1 MYQNSYNVLRSNLR
15 QHEKRSR
22 MLSRSLEVIIAL
34 TKNSGPDITIS
45 GNSEQKTPFAPRIPH
60 RFHPGVTKWDG
71 L

>member
-1 MYQNSYNVLRSNLR
+1 MHQNSNNVLRSNLR

-22 MLSRSLEVIIAL
+22 KLSRSLEVIIAL
-34 TKNSGPDITIS
+34 TKNSGLGVAIS
-45 GNSEQKTPFAPRIPH
+45 GNSVQKTPFAPRIPH